1 MKKLIITSS
10 IVILLDQAIKIILS
24 IFNVDS
30 INVINNFFKI
40 TLVHNYGAA
49 WSILN
54 GYRLFLIVVS
64 ILELFIIYNIFIK
77 NQKVKNGIILG
88 MLIGGIIGNL
98 IDRIIYGYVIDYL
111 DFNIF
116 GYNYPVFN
124 LADSMIVI
132 SIILLI
138 LFINKGDTYDS
149 RKRSQKN

>member
-10 IVILLDQAIKIILS
+10 IVVLLDQAIKIILS

-49 WSILN
+49 WSLLN

-77 NQKVKNGIILG
+77 NQKVKNGITLG

>member
-1 MKKLIITSS
+1 
-10 IVILLDQAIKIILS
+10 
-24 IFNVDS
+24 
-30 INVINNFFKI
+30 
-40 TLVHNYGAA
+40 
-49 WSILN
+49 
-54 GYRLFLIVVS
+54 
-64 ILELFIIYNIFIK
+64 
-77 NQKVKNGIILG
+77 